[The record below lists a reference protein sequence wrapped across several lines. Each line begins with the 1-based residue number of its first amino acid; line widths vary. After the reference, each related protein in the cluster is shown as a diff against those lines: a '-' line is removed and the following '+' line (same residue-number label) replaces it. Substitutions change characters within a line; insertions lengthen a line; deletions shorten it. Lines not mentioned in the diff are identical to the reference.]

1 MNISKWVLGV
11 ASLLVAAGASASHTP
26 LNTGFRLHDDVVRDG
41 RADILFKGGTAL
53 AYWTI
58 GGSDKQPVITSSYA
72 GDAGPGYTVVAVS
85 DFDGDRSAD
94 VLWTNGSHLK
104 LWVNNG
110 AGGYTPVSVGTYGGG
125 WEPFAADDINGDGK
139 SDVFFRGSTHL
150 AYWLMDG
157 PTVISSSYA
166 GNGGAGWRVVAI
178 DRFRHGITLNVV
190 WTNGSQLKFWN
201 WSGPSNGFY
210 VEEQFSTIP
219 RYGGGWEPFGS
230 GDVNGDGVADLLFR
244 SGTHVA
250 YWLTF
255 DSTSHGSFPGAVSY
269 YGGDGGPGFRPVAVS
284 DYDGNGTADI
294 LFDNGSQLKLWQY
307 SGSIGFTPRLVGTYG
322 NGWRPLE
329 LRISGN

>member
-1 MNISKWVLGV
+1 MNKCMRALALLGV
-11 ASLLVAAGASASHTP
+11 LIAGPGLASHLP
-26 LNTGFRLHDDVVRDG
+26 LNTGLRLHDDVVRDS
-41 RADILFKGGTAL
+41 RADIIFKGGTAL

-58 GGSDKQPVITSSYA
+58 APNGTVSSFYA
-72 GDAGPGYTVVAVS
+72 GDGGFGYRVVAVT

-104 LWVNNG
+104 LWVNDG
-110 AGGYTPVSVGTYGGG
+110 AGGYMAVSVGNYGGG
-125 WEPFAADDINGDGK
+125 WEPFAANDINGDGK

-157 PTVISSSYA
+157 PKVISSSYA
-166 GNGGAGWRVVAI
+166 GNGGAGYRVVAI
-178 DRFRHGITLNVV
+178 DRFRHGIPLSVV
-190 WTNGSQLKFWN
+190 WANGSQLKFWN
-201 WSGPSNGFY
+201 WSSPTNGFY

-230 GDVNGDGVADLLFR
+230 GDINGDGVADLLFR

-250 YWLTF
+250 YWVTF
-255 DSTSHGSFPGAVSY
+255 DSTSHGSFPGAGTY

-294 LFDNGSQLKLWQY
+294 LFDNGAQLNSWHYTGAL
-307 SGSIGFTPRLVGTYG
+307 GFTPRSVGTYG

-329 LRISGN
+329 LLLPAP